1 MGTIRSNL
9 FLALMM
15 LIGIGAMA
23 IGLLWA
29 MGAI

>member
-9 FLALMM
+9 FLALM
-15 LIGIGAMA
+15 LFIGVSAMA
-23 IGLLWA
+23 IGLLWV